1 MFFVKGKESENISHT
16 LRFDGGCAP
25 TNPGPC
31 AGSYAICFDGTFI
44 SINKYWKL
52 VAKNI
57 QKELSNLYLKDPQA
71 AALFGGPLSKLS
83 I

>member
-1 MFFVKGKESENISHT
+1 MLISDSDYKSVFLQQHPQKD
-16 LRFDGGCAP
+16 LP
-25 TNPGPC
+25 
-31 AGSYAICFDGTFI
+31 
-44 SINKYWKL
+44 KL